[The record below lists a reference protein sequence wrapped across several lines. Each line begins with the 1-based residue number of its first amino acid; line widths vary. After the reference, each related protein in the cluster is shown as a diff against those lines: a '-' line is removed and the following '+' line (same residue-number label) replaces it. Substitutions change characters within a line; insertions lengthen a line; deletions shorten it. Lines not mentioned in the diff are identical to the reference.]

1 MALRTSVESPLRTVS
16 KPIPRYVN
24 RLALQLRGRVRTA
37 RPSFSQLNFPFR
49 ARFKHCIML
58 RRLACLAATVAAL
71 SANPTVATTFATLG
85 GDNGASTVAQVA
97 ATDDVS
103 QYDTSSQTT
112 QVNTTGS
119 ALGDGSTAAQVT
131 SSGNADQ
138 GQTQQQQSSSGSAP
152 AEAGSA
158 SNSTLLQQNSTHIQH
173 SIRNGDV
180 SSVGVNLG
188 GWLVAEHWMTSAGDF
203 WQGVSDEDASKG
215 EYTAITK
222 AADPDTI
229 RSNLDYHHGTFIT
242 ESDIADI
249 AAAGLNTVRVPVGYW
264 IVGFDD
270 HDTSGEAAWAQYSN
284 GTLKYLD
291 ALVTDWA
298 KTHNVAV
305 LISMHA
311 AKGSQNG
318 ADHSSPCDP
327 GSSHWSAYDE
337 NVANTIAMATFLADR
352 YKDEDAF
359 LGIGLL
365 NEPNASTDE
374 DKLYAYYEAAYAAI
388 RETGNDCVLSV
399 APLLYKQSPDTM
411 TDFMQAPAYS
421 NVWVEWHPYF
431 VWGYED
437 TSDDDLTNTAVKV
450 NFQNSVSQWNARESH
465 NRLFIG
471 EWSFATAGKFGGDQE
486 GYYAFCQAMVDV
498 MYQAG
503 AGFTFW
509 SWRLYGDE
517 ADFNAWSLRSVLRDD
532 RLNAMFAP
540 SSTQS

>member
-1 MALRTSVESPLRTVS
+1 M
-16 KPIPRYVN
+16 
-24 RLALQLRGRVRTA
+24 
-37 RPSFSQLNFPFR
+37 F
-49 ARFKHCIML
+49 
-58 RRLACLAATVAAL
+58 RRLTCLMAAVAAV
-71 SANPTVATTFATLG
+71 NPTIAMDFNTLG
-85 GDNGASTVAQVA
+85 SNYNDVAQVE

-103 QYDTSSQTT
+103 QYPTSSQSSMTT
-112 QVNTTGS
+112 SAGS
-119 ALGDGSTAAQVT
+119 VVPCNDSTANVTQVT
-131 SSGNADQ
+131 SSGQHQSDTSQ
-138 GQTQQQQSSSGSAP
+138 QQTQ
-152 AEAGSA
+152 
-158 SNSTLLQQNSTHIQH
+158 STHIQH

-188 GWLVAEHWMTSAGDF
+188 SWLVAEHWMTSAADF
-203 WQGVSDEDASKG
+203 WQGVGSDDAGKG

-229 RSNLDYHHGTFIT
+229 RSNLDYHHRTFIT

-264 IVGFDD
+264 IVGFDND
-270 HDTSGEAAWAQYSN
+270 DPSGQAAWTHYSN

-298 KTHNVAV
+298 KKHNIAV
-305 LISMHA
+305 LLSLHA

-327 GSSHWSAYDE
+327 GNSHWSAYDE
-337 NVANTIAMATFLADR
+337 NVANTISMATFLAER

-359 LGIGLL
+359 LGVGLL

-388 RETGNDCVLSV
+388 RATGNDCVLSV
-399 APLLYKQSPDTM
+399 APLLYKQSPDAM
-411 TDFMQAPAYS
+411 TDFMQAPAYT

-437 TSDDDLTNTAVKV
+437 TSDFDLTNTAVKL
-450 NFQNSVSQWNARESH
+450 NFQSSVDQWNARENH

-486 GYYAFCQAMVDV
+486 GYYEFCQAMVDV
-498 MYQAG
+498 LYQAG

-517 ADFNAWSLRSVLRDD
+517 SGFNAWSLRSVLRDD
-532 RLNAMFAP
+532 RLKSIFFPNA
-540 SSTQS
+540 TQS

>member
-1 MALRTSVESPLRTVS
+1 
-16 KPIPRYVN
+16 
-24 RLALQLRGRVRTA
+24 
-37 RPSFSQLNFPFR
+37 
-49 ARFKHCIML
+49 ML
-58 RRLACLAATVAAL
+58 RRLAFLTASVAAL
-71 SANPTVATTFATLG
+71 SLNPTIATNFKTLG
-85 GDNGASTVAQVA
+85 GDNGANTEAQVGV
-97 ATDDVS
+97 TDDVS
-103 QYDTSSQTT
+103 QYDVSSQSSTPT
-112 QVNTTGS
+112 QVNSTGS
-119 ALGDGSTAAQVT
+119 TLGDSSTVT
-131 SSGNADQ
+131 QASDQ
-138 GQTQQQQSSSGSAP
+138 GQSSTAQQQASASGSAP
-152 AEAGSA
+152 GNAGST
-158 SNSTLLQQNSTHIQH
+158 SSSTAQTNSTHIQY

-188 GWLVAEHWMTSAGDF
+188 SWLVAEHWMTSSADF
-203 WQGVSDEDASKG
+203 WKGVSDDDAGKG
-215 EYTAITK
+215 EYTAITQ
-222 AADPDTI
+222 ASDPDTI
-229 RSNLDYHHGTFIT
+229 RSNLDYHHSTFIT

-264 IVGFDD
+264 IVGFD
-270 HDTSGEAAWAQYSN
+270 HDDPSGQAAWEHYTN

-291 ALVTDWA
+291 ALITDWA
-298 KTHNVAV
+298 KKHNIAV
-305 LISMHA
+305 LISLHA

-327 GSSHWSAYDE
+327 GKSHWSAYDE
-337 NVANTIAMATFLADR
+337 NVANTVSMATFLADR

-374 DKLYAYYEAAYAAI
+374 DKLYAYYEKTYSAI

-399 APLLYKQSPDTM
+399 APLLYKQSPDVM
-411 TDFMQAPAYS
+411 TDFMQAPSYT

-437 TSDDDLTNTAVKV
+437 TSEYDLTNAAVKV
-450 NFQNSVSQWNARESH
+450 NFQNSVSQWNARENH

-471 EWSFATAGKFGGDQE
+471 EWSFATAGKFSGDQE

-517 ADFNAWSLRSVLRDD
+517 SGFNAWSLRSVLRDD
-532 RLNAMFAP
+532 RLKSIFFP